1 MQWAAEPDVDIQVLV
16 TGAGPFDDAFT
27 PPIVDVTRYLRGGGI
42 TIKRGRSDEF
52 TAFQSGSC
60 SFTLKND
67 NREFDPTR
75 TVVALDLPG
84 VAGSTATTPDHADL
98 EPTGDLYVRA
108 KLSMDDWTFG
118 GLGTIFVGQ
127 WPNVS
132 GNNSWFFGTNAAGNL
147 VFSWTTAGTTTITRT
162 STAIPPFVNGSIHWV
177 DVFIDVN
184 NGAAGHDVIF
194 RTSEDGRTWT
204 QLGTTVTTA
213 GTTSIFNSTAVLA
226 VGDILSY
233 AGQVYELEVRNGG
246 MLGIPVAT
254 PDFSAQ
260 PVGTRSFTDDA
271 GRVWTINGTAAIR
284 YNDAASPFAAILK
297 PLRLVIVQATYQS
310 VQYPLFVGFIDGW
323 PRGWTKSTGSV
334 DIVAHDHLA
343 VMARTQTS
351 PSLGALVL
359 DHPDDGKLDRGR
371 LAGDLP
377 EQNSGERIIS
387 LLQLA
392 GFSSAYGAFQIDTG
406 LTRVLAVEPTGNI
419 LGLIQAAEQAEAGF
433 FYAAKNGQITFLDR
447 HSRFQDTRIGDV
459 QKVFTDSQYSTL
471 EVDHNLTQVSNDVTF
486 SRPDGSEQ
494 RAVDDVSVHDYG
506 YISLN
511 QEIPVVSD
519 GETQSRAEFW
529 IDRYGRPHDRPSPI
543 VLSPR
548 KNMPALFPATAGREL
563 LDRIQVERTPLG
575 IAPTQTFTGLVESIE
590 HRITNETWVTTL
602 GTSPIDVSE
611 GDDFLILNDAT
622 LGQINMHTLAY

>member
-1 MQWAAEPDVDIQVLV
+1 MRWNIEPDVDIQVLV
-16 TGAGPFDDAFT
+16 TGAGPFDDPFT
-27 PPIVDVTRYLRGGGI
+27 APIIDVTSRIRGEGI

-52 TAFQSGSC
+52 TSFQAGSC

-84 VAGSTATTPDHADL
+84 VAGATASTPDHADL
-98 EPTGDLYVRA
+98 APSGDLYVKAR
-108 KLSMDDWTFG
+108 LSMDDWTPG

-132 GNNSWFFGTNAAGNL
+132 GNNGWFFGTSAAGNL

-162 STAIPPFVNGSIHWV
+162 STAVPGFADGSTHWV
-177 DVFIDVN
+177 DVLIDVN
-184 NGAAGHDVIF
+184 NGAAGHDVRF

-204 QLGTTVTTA
+204 QLGTTITTA

-226 VGDILSY
+226 VGDILTL

-246 MLGIPVAT
+246 MVGIPVAT

-260 PVGTRSFTDDA
+260 PVGTRTFTDSA
-271 GRVWTINGTAAIR
+271 GRVWTLNSTSSIR

-297 PLRLVIVQATYQS
+297 PLRLVIVQATYLG
-310 VQYPLFVGFIDGW
+310 VQYPLFAGFIDGW

-334 DIVAHDHLA
+334 DVVAHDHLA

-351 PSLGALVL
+351 PSLGVLVL
-359 DHPDDGKLDRGR
+359 DHPDDGKLGKGR

-377 EQNSGERIIS
+377 EQYSGERIMS

-406 LTRVLAVEPTGNI
+406 LTRVLDVEPTGNI

-433 FYAAKNGQITFLDR
+433 FYIAKTGRVTFLDR

-459 QKVFTDSQYSTL
+459 QAVFTDSQYSTL
-471 EVDHNLTQVSNDVTF
+471 EVEHNLTQVSNDVSF
-486 SRPDGSEQ
+486 SRPEGSEQ
-494 RAVDDVSVHDYG
+494 RVVDDTSVHDYG
-506 YISLN
+506 YITRT

-519 GETQSRAEFW
+519 GETQARAEYW
-529 IDRYGRPHDRPSPI
+529 IDRYGRPQDRPTPI

-548 KNMPALFPATAGREL
+548 KNLPVLFPATAGREL
-563 LDRIQVERTPLG
+563 LDRIQLQRTPLG
-575 IAPTQTFTGLVESIE
+575 ITPTQTYTGLVESIE
-590 HRITNETWVTTL
+590 HRITNQSWDTTL
-602 GTSPIDVSE
+602 GISPIDVSE
-611 GDDFLILNDAT
+611 GDNFMILNDAT